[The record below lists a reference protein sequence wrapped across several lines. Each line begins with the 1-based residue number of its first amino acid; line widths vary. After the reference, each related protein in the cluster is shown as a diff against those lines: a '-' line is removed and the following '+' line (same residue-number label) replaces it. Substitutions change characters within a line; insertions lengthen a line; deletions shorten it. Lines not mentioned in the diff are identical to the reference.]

1 MRYDLP
7 VRIILR
13 PVYALAPLALAGAWF
28 AWPVAPAAPPRA
40 PVADSVEVHDAKLR
54 AAGLIAALLTPQAP
68 ADEDDAPPAGWTP
81 ELGRVA
87 AQNAREGL
95 QHEPWGFRDDCSG
108 FASWVYSSAGVPMDG
123 RVRTL
128 FDLAVEADA
137 LHWNPIPRV
146 GDLIFFDDTHDRD
159 ENGLWDDD
167 LTHIAVVIDVEP
179 DGTARFA
186 HGGTAVGRTTGT
198 INLLRPDDHVD
209 ESGRVINSYLRE
221 PKPFDDADA
230 TYLAGELWAAFA
242 SVDPTKNWLDGE
254 AP

>member
-1 MRYDLP
+1 MRI
-7 VRIILR
+7 VLR
-13 PVYALAPLALAGAWF
+13 PTHALLPAALLCGWL
-28 AWPVAPAAPPRA
+28 AWPKAPPPPPPAA
-40 PVADSVEVHDAKLR
+40 VVDSAEAHDAKLR
-54 AAGLIAALLTPQAP
+54 AAAMIAALLTAQPVGEEG
-68 ADEDDAPPAGWTP
+68 DLPPAGWTP

-87 AQNAREGL
+87 AQYAREGL
-95 QHEPWGFRDDCSG
+95 HHEPWGFRDDCSG
-108 FASWVYSSAGVPMDG
+108 FTSWVYSTAGVPMDG

-128 FDLAVEADA
+128 FDLAIEGES

-198 INLLRPDDHVD
+198 LNLLRPDDHVD
-209 ESGRVINSYLRE
+209 ENGKVINSYLRE
-221 PKPFDDADA
+221 PQPFDDSDA

-254 AP
+254 TP